1 VQDAEQNLMKVP
13 RAGNECCPSG
23 PQQLT
28 SELGGKFMENEA
40 LSIVDQRTKA
50 TYNLPLSKGAV
61 RAMDLRQIKTGPE
74 DFGAMS

>member
-1 VQDAEQNLMKVP
+1 
-13 RAGNECCPSG
+13 
-23 PQQLT
+23 
-28 SELGGKFMENEA
+28 MENEA

>member
-1 VQDAEQNLMKVP
+1 MV
-13 RAGNECCPSG
+13 
-23 PQQLT
+23 
-28 SELGGKFMENEA
+28 NEA

-61 RAMDLRQIKTGPE
+61 RAMDLRQTKTGPE